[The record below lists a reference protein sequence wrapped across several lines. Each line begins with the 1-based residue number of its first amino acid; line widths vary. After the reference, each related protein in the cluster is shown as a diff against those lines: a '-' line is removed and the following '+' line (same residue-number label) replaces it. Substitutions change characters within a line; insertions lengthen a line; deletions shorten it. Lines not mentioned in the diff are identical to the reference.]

1 MANYPPGHTGAY
13 AGHNRHH
20 QTTKGKCTIVA
31 GGKLR
36 AVFGRDSADMF
47 QRVGILGNHLR
58 SEP

>member
-1 MANYPPGHTGAY
+1 MANYPPGHAGAC
-13 AGHNRHH
+13 AGHNHH
-20 QTTKGKCTIVA
+20 NQTPKDKCTIVA

-36 AVFGRDSADMF
+36 AVFGQDSADMF